1 LPMHDRNSLEPY
13 LINSLEPYLINSLER
28 YKQP

>member
-1 LPMHDRNSLEPY
+1 MHDRNSLEPY